1 MKQYLFLGDS
11 ITDADHLFDPAN
23 LGYGYV
29 SLLARRPE
37 YVDARFVNRGHE
49 GFTIER
55 VLQMLRRDGIG
66 GHWDAITLL
75 AGVNDIP
82 VELFTS
88 HSRIP
93 LEFSAFYREVLDLLC
108 QHTSTILL
116 LEPFLFD
123 EPAEYS
129 AWHPYIEKESQI
141 IHDLALSYSAHF
153 ITTDSILRQAARQ
166 EGIDAITTDGI
177 HLTPHGNTLLADL
190 WHQAF
195 TALSMTDPAFFF
207 FLLSSPVH
215 DPTDSSCLFCRQS
228 LPPFFK
234 HLIEKS

>member
-37 YVDARFVNRGHE
+37 YADARFVNRGHE

-55 VLQMLRRDGIG
+55 VLQMLRRDGID

-129 AWHPYIEKESQI
+129 
-141 IHDLALSYSAHF
+141 YSAHF
-153 ITTDSILRQAARQ
+153 VPTDAILRQAARC
-166 EGIDAITTDGI
+166 EGVDAITTDGI
-177 HLTPHGNTLLADL
+177 HLTTRGNTLLADL

-195 TALSMTDPAFFF
+195 TALSPD
-207 FLLSSPVH
+207 
-215 DPTDSSCLFCRQS
+215 
-228 LPPFFK
+228 
-234 HLIEKS
+234 

>member
-55 VLQMLRRDGIG
+55 VLQMLRRDGID

-116 LEPFLFD
+116 LEPFLFRYKNTPPGILISKKKARSSTIWHSLILLILSRRTRYSD
-123 EPAEYS
+123 RQPAVKAS
-129 AWHPYIEKESQI
+129 MRSQPTG
-141 IHDLALSYSAHF
+141 F
-153 ITTDSILRQAARQ
+153 I
-166 EGIDAITTDGI
+166 
-177 HLTPHGNTLLADL
+177 
-190 WHQAF
+190 
-195 TALSMTDPAFFF
+195 
-207 FLLSSPVH
+207 
-215 DPTDSSCLFCRQS
+215 
-228 LPPFFK
+228 
-234 HLIEKS
+234 

>member
-37 YVDARFVNRGHE
+37 YADARFVNRGHE

-55 VLQMLRRDGIG
+55 VLQMLRRDGLG

-93 LEFSAFYREVLDLLC
+93 LEIFCR
-108 QHTSTILL
+108 HTTTILL

-129 AWHPYIEKESQI
+129 DWHPYIEKESQI
-141 IHDLALSYSAHF
+141 IRDLALSYSAHF

-166 EGIDAITTDGI
+166 EGVDAITTDGI
-177 HLTPHGNTLLADL
+177 HLTPQGNTLLADL

-195 TALSMTDPAFFF
+195 TALSPD
-207 FLLSSPVH
+207 
-215 DPTDSSCLFCRQS
+215 
-228 LPPFFK
+228 
-234 HLIEKS
+234 

>member
-1 MKQYLFLGDS
+1 MKHFLFLGDS
-11 ITDADHLFDPAN
+11 ITDAEHLFDPSN

-29 SLLARRPE
+29 SLLAHKPE
-37 YVDARFVNRGHE
+37 YADCHFVNRGQE

-55 VLQMLRRDGIG
+55 VLQMLQRDGVG

-93 LEFSAFYREVLDLLC
+93 LEFSALYQEVVKLLST
-108 QHTSTILL
+108 HTSTLLL

-129 AWHPYIEKESQI
+129 AWHPYIEKESRI
-141 IHDLALSYSAHF
+141 IQDLALSYHAHF
-153 ITTDSILRQAARQ
+153 IFTDQLLRQAART
-166 EGIDAITTDGI
+166 EGIDQITTDGI
-177 HLTPHGNTLLADL
+177 HLTRRGNQILADL
-190 WHQAF
+190 WSHAV
-195 TALSMTDPAFFF
+195 TCCS
-207 FLLSSPVH
+207 
-215 DPTDSSCLFCRQS
+215 QS
-228 LPPFFK
+228 
-234 HLIEKS
+234 

>member
-108 QHTSTILL
+108 RHTSTILL

-129 AWHPYIEKESQI
+129 VWHPYIEKESKLI
-141 IHDLALSYSAHF
+141 CDLALSYSAHF
-153 ITTDSILRQAARQ
+153 ITTD
-166 EGIDAITTDGI
+166 
-177 HLTPHGNTLLADL
+177 
-190 WHQAF
+190 
-195 TALSMTDPAFFF
+195 
-207 FLLSSPVH
+207 
-215 DPTDSSCLFCRQS
+215 
-228 LPPFFK
+228 
-234 HLIEKS
+234 

>member
-1 MKQYLFLGDS
+1 MQ
-11 ITDADHLFDPAN
+11 TP
-23 LGYGYV
+23 
-29 SLLARRPE
+29 
-37 YVDARFVNRGHE
+37 RFVNRGHE

-55 VLQMLRRDGIG
+55 VSQMLRRDGIG

-129 AWHPYIEKESQI
+129 AWHSYIEKESQI

-153 ITTDSILRQAARQ
+153 VPTDAILRQAARC
-166 EGIDAITTDGI
+166 EGVDAITTDGI
-177 HLTPHGNTLLADL
+177 HLTTRGNTLLADL

-195 TALSMTDPAFFF
+195 TALSPD
-207 FLLSSPVH
+207 
-215 DPTDSSCLFCRQS
+215 
-228 LPPFFK
+228 
-234 HLIEKS
+234 

>member
-129 AWHPYIEKESQI
+129 
-141 IHDLALSYSAHF
+141 LSYSAHF

-166 EGIDAITTDGI
+166 EGVDAITTDGI

-195 TALSMTDPAFFF
+195 TALF
-207 FLLSSPVH
+207 H
-215 DPTDSSCLFCRQS
+215 D
-228 LPPFFK
+228 
-234 HLIEKS
+234 

>member
-66 GHWDAITLL
+66 GHWDAIT
-75 AGVNDIP
+75 
-82 VELFTS
+82 
-88 HSRIP
+88 
-93 LEFSAFYREVLDLLC
+93 
-108 QHTSTILL
+108 
-116 LEPFLFD
+116 
-123 EPAEYS
+123 
-129 AWHPYIEKESQI
+129 
-141 IHDLALSYSAHF
+141 
-153 ITTDSILRQAARQ
+153 
-166 EGIDAITTDGI
+166 TDGI

-195 TALSMTDPAFFF
+195 TALF
-207 FLLSSPVH
+207 H
-215 DPTDSSCLFCRQS
+215 D
-228 LPPFFK
+228 
-234 HLIEKS
+234 